1 MHANV
6 LYFQQLEQKRWRMD
20 ELWTFKCEL
29 EMSKSEEPGQMIF
42 SPLYW
47 CQKVV
52 ASYQRA
58 SDSIYLPLCHCLYM
72 CLPLCMYDRFLVSR
86 LKICDPGE

>member
-1 MHANV
+1 MDHSALHANV
-6 LYFQQLEQKRWRMD
+6 LYFQQLEQNRWRMD

-47 CQKVV
+47 LPTSCRFLP
-52 ASYQRA
+52 ACLRFNLFAPLSL
-58 SDSIYLPLCHCLYM
+58 SIYVSASLY
-72 CLPLCMYDRFLVSR
+72 V
-86 LKICDPGE
+86 